1 MTVFVTDV
9 RVLQSM
15 LALPATLW
23 VGVKFCVSS
32 AAMAAAV
39 RRMLPSHVVEC
50 EVSISATHNARVLG
64 SKADSPLEYLHDLL
78 YAEPGMPDGCVS
90 SLLACEEEHR
100 G

>member
-1 MTVFVTDV
+1 
-9 RVLQSM
+9 M

-23 VGVKFCVSS
+23 VGVKFCVSN

-50 EVSISATHNARVLG
+50 EVSTSATHNARVLG